1 MSILKSRTEAQLP
14 VPVPTLFEKGWGF
27 ARLLARPRFARKLVT
42 LATSGYLAQTGWVRS
57 VMRRSGELELTH
69 PLPWATFPYI
79 AFIEARLGAHLRI
92 FEYGS
97 GASTLYYA
105 QRGCRVVAVE
115 HDVGFANAL
124 APHLPPNATVL
135 LEELHSDAY
144 VRSIE
149 RDGGEFDFVSVD
161 GRDRVK
167 CLAAAMTRLHPAGV
181 VVLDDAERPD
191 YAAGTTLLIN
201 AGFRRLDFV
210 GLAPEE
216 PGVKSTA
223 VFYRRAN
230 CLGL

>member
-1 MSILKSRTEAQLP
+1 MSILKSRIEAQLP
-14 VPVPTLFEKGWGF
+14 VPGPTLLEKGWGF
-27 ARLLARPRFARKLVT
+27 ARLLTRPRFARKLVT
-42 LATSGYLAQTGWVRS
+42 LSTSGYLAQSGWVRS

-79 AFIEARLGAHLRI
+79 AFIEARLRADLKI

-105 QRGCRVVAVE
+105 QRANRVIAVE
-115 HDVGFANAL
+115 HDAGFADAL
-124 APHLPPNATVL
+124 ARHLPSHATVL

-144 VRSIE
+144 IHAIE
-149 RDGGEFDFVSVD
+149 RDGGEFDVVSVD

-181 VVLDDAERPD
+181 VVLDDAERPE
-191 YAAGTTLLIN
+191 YAAGTTLLVN

-210 GLAPEE
+210 GLAPGE
-216 PGVKSTA
+216 PGMKSTA
-223 VFYRRAN
+223 VFYRSEN